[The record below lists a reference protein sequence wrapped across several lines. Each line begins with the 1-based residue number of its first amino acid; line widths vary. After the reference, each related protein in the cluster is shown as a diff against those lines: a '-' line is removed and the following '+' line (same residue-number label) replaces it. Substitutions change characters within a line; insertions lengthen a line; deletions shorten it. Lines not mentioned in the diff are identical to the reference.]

1 MEDKEGVEAMEHTQ
15 GPWKSGGGTIYAPWP
30 EREGDRIIADLLTHH
45 GDNGLTNDEVTANAK
60 LIAAAP
66 DLLETLE
73 EIGNGCTDALDRDS
87 DTPFITHI
95 EAIQACVQLAVAK
108 AKP

>member
-1 MEDKEGVEAMEHTQ
+1 MEHTK

-60 LIAAAP
+60 LIAASP
-66 DLLETLE
+66 DMLEALE
-73 EIGNGCTDALDRDS
+73 EIAGDSLAASDPQLVVDAMR
-87 DTPFITHI
+87 ITATAAI
-95 EAIQACVQLAVAK
+95 EAARS
-108 AKP
+108 